1 MACTVWIIDPYSN
14 GAWIPTPEQIESFG
28 QLTMDRAWHTRR
40 GFLRRA
46 VCLPALTVPRLQAG
60 PEQVRVGM
68 MDVLLGYPSSP
79 EAFAV
84 AEQIGFEGIQ
94 VTIGKPVESGRLVM
108 SDKDLQRR
116 ILQASGKH
124 HIAITSTYLDIL
136 HRDCL
141 QSNDAAKTWVREAIG
156 ITKAL
161 NGGIVELAFF
171 FKCGLNSLADING
184 LVAALRELAPEAERN
199 KITLGIENTLPAE
212 QNIRLLDRVA
222 SSIVKIWYD
231 IGNATNMGH
240 LDVPSEI
247 RLLGKERICQIHV
260 KDEGYLGSGKVDVK
274 GCLQAARDIDYT
286 GWFVFET
293 ASPSG
298 NRAADAARNLK
309 YFREVEA
316 PLNN

>member
-1 MACTVWIIDPYSN
+1 
-14 GAWIPTPEQIESFG
+14 
-28 QLTMDRAWHTRR
+28 
-40 GFLRRA
+40 
-46 VCLPALTVPRLQAG
+46 
-60 PEQVRVGM
+60 M

-94 VTIGKPVESGRLVM
+94 VTLGKPTGPDRLVM
-108 SDKDLQRR
+108 SDKGLERR
-116 ILQASGKH
+116 ILQASRH
-124 HIAITSTYLDIL
+124 HHVAVASTYLDIL

-141 QSNDAAKTWVREAIG
+141 QSNEAAKTWVREAIQ

-171 FKCGLNSLADING
+171 FKCGLNSAADIDG
-184 LVAALRELAPEAERN
+184 LVSALRKLAPEAERN
-199 KITLGIENTLPAE
+199 KITLGVENTLPAE
-212 QNIRLLDRVA
+212 QNIHLLDRVA
-222 SSIVKIWYD
+222 SPAVKIWYD

-240 LDVPSEI
+240 FDVPREI
-247 RLLGKERICQIHV
+247 RVLGKERICQIHV
-260 KDEGYLGSGKVDVK
+260 KDKGYLGSGQVDVK
-274 GCLQAARDIDYT
+274 GCLEAARTIGYT

-298 NRAADAARNLK
+298 NRIADAARNLK

-316 PLNN
+316 SLNN

>member
-1 MACTVWIIDPYSN
+1 MDHACP
-14 GAWIPTPEQIESFG
+14 
-28 QLTMDRAWHTRR
+28 TRR
-40 GFLRRA
+40 TFLRRA
-46 VCLPALTVPRLQAG
+46 AWLPVLTAPRLEAG

-84 AEQIGFEGIQ
+84 AEKIGFEGIQ
-94 VTIGKPVESGRLVM
+94 VTIGKPVGPGRLLM

-124 HIAITSTYLDIL
+124 HVAITSTYLDIL

-141 QSNDAAKTWVREAIG
+141 HSNEAAKTWVREAIH

-161 NGGIVELAFF
+161 NGGVVELAFF
-171 FKCGLNSLADING
+171 FKCGLNNAADVDG
-184 LVAALRELAPEAERN
+184 LVAALRELAPEAQRN
-199 KITLGIENTLPAE
+199 KITLGVENTLPAE
-212 QNIRLLDRVA
+212 QNIRLLDRVGSPA
-222 SSIVKIWYD
+222 VKIWYD

-240 LDVPSEI
+240 FDISREI
-247 RLLGKERICQIHV
+247 RLFGKERICQIHV
-260 KDEGYLGSGKVDVK
+260 KDKGYLGSGTVDVK
-274 GCLQAARDIDYT
+274 GCLKAARDIGYT

-298 NRAADAARNLK
+298 DRAADAARNLK

-316 PLNN
+316 SLNK

>member
-1 MACTVWIIDPYSN
+1 MDHACP
-14 GAWIPTPEQIESFG
+14 
-28 QLTMDRAWHTRR
+28 TRR
-40 GFLRRA
+40 TFLRRA
-46 VCLPALTVPRLQAG
+46 AWLPVLTAPRLEAG

-84 AEQIGFEGIQ
+84 AEKIGFEGIQ
-94 VTIGKPVESGRLVM
+94 VTIGKPVGPGRLLM

-124 HIAITSTYLDIL
+124 HVAITSTYLDIL

-141 QSNDAAKTWVREAIG
+141 HSNEAAKTWVREAIH

-161 NGGIVELAFF
+161 NGGVVELAFF
-171 FKCGLNSLADING
+171 FKCGLNNAADVDG
-184 LVAALRELAPEAERN
+184 LVAALRELAPEAQRN
-199 KITLGIENTLPAE
+199 KITLGVENTLPAE
-212 QNIRLLDRVA
+212 QNIRLF
-222 SSIVKIWYD
+222 
-231 IGNATNMGH
+231 
-240 LDVPSEI
+240 
-247 RLLGKERICQIHV
+247 GKERICQIHV
-260 KDEGYLGSGKVDVK
+260 KDKGYLGSGTVDVK
-274 GCLQAARDIDYT
+274 GCLKAARDIGYT

-298 NRAADAARNLK
+298 DRAADAARNLK

-316 PLNN
+316 SLNK